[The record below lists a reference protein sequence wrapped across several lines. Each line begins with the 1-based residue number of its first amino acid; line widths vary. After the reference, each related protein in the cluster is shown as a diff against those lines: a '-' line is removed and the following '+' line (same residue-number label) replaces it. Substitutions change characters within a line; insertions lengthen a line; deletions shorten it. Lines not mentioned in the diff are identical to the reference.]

1 MDFIGKVN
9 KNKYKY
15 LWNFPKK
22 KSKIKQKVLDTVLKN
37 RKVTTINE

>member
-1 MDFIGKVN
+1 MDFIRKDK